1 MSKRITRGRAIVG
14 AVNTTELTVNGPVDL
29 GSPVE
34 NIPAPEGAE
43 DDLDTEA
50 RAAIDDI
57 LDALIAV
64 GIMQP
69 PAEDEGGDDENGDD
83 ENGDDEGEPE

>member
-1 MSKRITRGRAIVG
+1 MSKRLTRGRVLVG
-14 AVNTTELTVNGPVDL
+14 AVNTTDLTVRGPLDL

-50 RAAIDDI
+50 REAIEGI

-69 PAEDEGGDDENGDD
+69 PAEDEDDENGDD

>member
-14 AVNTTELTVNGPVDL
+14 AVNTTSLTVRGPLDL

-34 NIPAPEGAE
+34 NIPAPSGSEVDE
-43 DDLDTEA
+43 DEEA
-50 RAAIDDI
+50 REAIEGI

-69 PAEDEGGDDENGDD
+69 PLEGDGDDENGDD
-83 ENGDDEGEPE
+83 ENGDDDGEPE

>member
-1 MSKRITRGRAIVG
+1 MSKRVTRGRALVG
-14 AVNTTELTVNGPVDL
+14 AITTTNLTVRGPIDL

-34 NIPAPEGAE
+34 NIPAPSGVE
-43 DDLDTEA
+43 DEEDEEA
-50 RAAIDDI
+50 REAIEGI

-69 PAEDEGGDDENGDD
+69 PAEGEDD
-83 ENGDDEGEPE
+83 